1 MSTALL
7 IRSHYHSHNHDADAH
22 IPRSTPPQRA
32 RAFVGLELLATCADL
47 GFNGRLAPAKRLAVG
62 QDSVQDSRQAEALG
76 DGVEEGEA
84 AVEHLGGRA
93 EGGVH
98 NVSRLRQGGAEH
110 ERVRVAAAGAKGNPN
125 ARTQ

>member
-47 GFNGRLAPAKRLAVG
+47 GFVLK
-62 QDSVQDSRQAEALG
+62 DF
-76 DGVEEGEA
+76 
-84 AVEHLGGRA
+84 
-93 EGGVH
+93 
-98 NVSRLRQGGAEH
+98 LRYYIYAI
-110 ERVRVAAAGAKGNPN
+110 KSLI
-125 ARTQ
+125 TTWT